1 MTKDEMIISALEH
14 LSEAINR
21 QGSEIIQLRTAVS
34 AVLNGIPYVGGGHAG
49 NIHQVNDRLL
59 QLKMLNT
66 RNEDQV
72 QRLIKEEF

>member
-1 MTKDEMIISALEH
+1 MTKDEITINALEH

-21 QGSEIIQLRTAVS
+21 QGTDIMQLSHVLS
-34 AVLNGIPYVGGGHAG
+34 AVLHRIPHGGAHAG
-49 NIHQVNDRLL
+49 SLYQANDCIL